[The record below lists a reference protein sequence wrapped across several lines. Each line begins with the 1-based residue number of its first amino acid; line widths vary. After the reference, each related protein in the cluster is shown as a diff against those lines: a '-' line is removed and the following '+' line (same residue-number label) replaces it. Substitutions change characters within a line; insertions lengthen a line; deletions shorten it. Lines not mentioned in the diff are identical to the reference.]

1 MSELVLYRK
10 YRPQTFKE
18 MLGQEHIVSVLE
30 AVAKAGTPAH
40 AYLFA
45 GSRGTGKTSAA
56 RIFARAIG
64 CTPEDLY
71 EIDGASNRGID
82 EIREL
87 REAVKVSPFKSPY
100 KVYIIDE
107 VHMLTTPAFNALLK
121 TLEEPPR
128 HVVFILATTDA
139 EKLPDTVISRCQ
151 VFRFRKPSHAILG
164 RMVLAVAKKEGYAL
178 EPSAAELVALL
189 GDGSFRD
196 AHGVLQHVLGAS
208 GIEKKIHREFVEKI
222 TNAPSG
228 TLVNELVGALA
239 KRDLAKGLATIDH
252 LDEANTNFTL
262 FSKLLLEKLRLVL
275 LLRYMPEIEKKVSDE
290 LTPDELALYKAYA
303 KEKTKELNSHTLLAF
318 IDAHGALARAHLPQV
333 PLELALIKL
342 LGDENVTPYFKK
354 NTD

>member
-10 YRPQTFKE
+10 YRPQSFKE
-18 MLGQEHIVSVLE
+18 MLGQEQAVSLLE

-40 AYLFA
+40 AYLFT

-56 RIFARAIG
+56 RIFAREIG
-64 CTPEDLY
+64 CAPEDLY

-87 REAVKVSPFKSPY
+87 RDAVKVSPFKSPY

-151 VFRFRKPSHAILG
+151 VFHFKKPSHAVLG
-164 RMVLAVAKKEGYAL
+164 KMVCVVAKKEGFAL
-178 EPSAAELVALL
+178 EPAAAELVALL

-196 AHGVLQHVLGAS
+196 THGVLQQVLGAS
-208 GIEKKIHREFVEKI
+208 GGEKKINREFVEKI
-222 TNAPSG
+222 ADAPSG
-228 TLVNELVGALA
+228 TLVNELIAALA
-239 KRDLAKGLATIDH
+239 ERNLANGLRIIGRLA
-252 LDEANTNFTL
+252 EANTNFPL

-275 LLRYMPEIEKKVSDE
+275 LLRYVPEMEKKRRTN
-290 LTPDELALYKAYA
+290 LLRTNLRAL
-303 KEKTKELNSHTLLAF
+303 LSSR
-318 IDAHGALARAHLPQV
+318 AR
-333 PLELALIKL
+333 KR
-342 LGDENVTPYFKK
+342 KK
-354 NTD
+354 